1 LWLKSVKFAYLFF
14 CLFVFGCQSPPVPP
28 EAEKAELQEQNLWRA
43 GAPDYAGEDY
53 LRYKVAIQQA
63 KDRLGKEKL
72 KLGFFRN
79 YGPVKA
85 DFDLILERGE
95 LILQRI
101 RQKKEVKSDSIVA
114 QVDVLKKKLKILE
127 DISLS
132 INERGLARR
141 SLTQAQVMLNE
152 VEQLCQK
159 EKFEGVPGKL
169 SSMDGLVR
177 QAGGALLSMLKRYED
192 PGQISRWRRW
202 AEETISESR
211 KKGVL
216 AIVVNK
222 LDHKLILY
230 RKGVVMGTYSV
241 GLGLNGLSDKLY
253 AGDDATPEGK
263 YHVIQKFPTTSFY
276 KAFLINYPNDEDRRQ
291 FNQAKE
297 RGELVASAAIG
308 GQIEIHGGGKDSLT
322 KGCVSMENED
332 IDRIFNLV
340 AIGTP
345 VTIVGALD
353 IENGIITTLR
363 NL

>member
-1 LWLKSVKFAYLFF
+1 LKSVGFASLFF

-28 EAEKAELQEQNLWRA
+28 EAEKTEIQEHNLWRA

-53 LRYKVAIQQA
+53 AQYKEALQQA

-79 YGPVKA
+79 YAPIKA
-85 DFDLILERGE
+85 DFNLILERGE
-95 LILQRI
+95 LILQKI
-101 RQKKEVKSDSIVA
+101 RQKKEVKSDSIIA
-114 QVDVLKKKLKILE
+114 QVDLLKKKLKTLE
-127 DISLS
+127 VISLS

-141 SLTQAQVMLNE
+141 CLTQAQVMLTE

-169 SSMDGLVR
+169 SSIDGLVR
-177 QAGGALLSMLKRYED
+177 QAGGALLAMLKRYED
-192 PGQISRWRRW
+192 PNQISRWRRW
-202 AEETISESR
+202 AEETISDSR

-216 AIVVNK
+216 AIIVNK
-222 LDHKLILY
+222 LEHKLFLY
-230 RKGVVMGTYSV
+230 KKGIIMATYSV

-263 YHVIQKFPTTSFY
+263 YRVIQKFPTTSFY
-276 KAFLINYPNDEDRRQ
+276 KAFLINYPNEEDRRQ

-332 IDRIFNLV
+332 MDRIFNLV
-340 AIGTP
+340 AVGTP
-345 VTIVGALD
+345 VTIIGALEV
-353 IENGIITTLR
+353 ENGIITALR